1 MATVCGTSLA
11 LMDAGVRLRDPARI
25 DIRGELR
32 SILLRVPSLP
42 AVAWE
47 GRDFVPTARTAWI
60 RERLAWL
67 PAELVTTGGE
77 YGTVSE
83 RGLYLLDL
91 FAARDATTSAIDQLA
106 DAIRAAFKAIQD
118 GMQVAVLAPTTLL
131 ATQHG
136 NTFADRFAGYPIRVE
151 VLSRFLTAKEAK
163 SASHNHFCTGRPRLG
178 PWAMR
183 VGMSVVSKVK

>member
-1 MATVCGTSLA
+1 MSWSQ
-11 LMDAGVRLRDPARI
+11 

-47 GRDFVPTARTAWI
+47 GRDFTPTARTAWI

-67 PAELVTTGGE
+67 PAELVTTGGS

-106 DAIRAAFKAIQD
+106 DAIRAAFKPGTPLGCLRGGYVQSAARAANLFEPDWTQ
-118 GMQVAVLAPTTLL
+118 APLTM
-131 ATQHG
+131 
-136 NTFADRFAGYPIRVE
+136 RFYVHRA
-151 VLSRFLTAKEAK
+151 
-163 SASHNHFCTGRPRLG
+163 ND
-178 PWAMR
+178 
-183 VGMSVVSKVK
+183 